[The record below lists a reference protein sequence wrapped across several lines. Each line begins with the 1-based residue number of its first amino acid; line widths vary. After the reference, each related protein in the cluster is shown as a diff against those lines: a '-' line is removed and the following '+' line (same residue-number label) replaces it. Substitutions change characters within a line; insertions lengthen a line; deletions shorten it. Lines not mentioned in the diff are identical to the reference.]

1 MNTKTNNNNKKFTSL
16 YFNKELSGAME
27 TMTDSEMQDLLKELT
42 DTKYWV
48 AISKYVQ
55 SRLMIANGSLATL
68 DPFKDPTNTARAQGI
83 MSGLTDLQ
91 SMTDAIKE
99 SIKNAEKKAQAK
111 VEVSEGVP
119 PQEEDDPMY

>member
-111 VEVSEGVP
+111 IEVSEDPAVD
-119 PQEEDDPMY
+119 EDNKPLY